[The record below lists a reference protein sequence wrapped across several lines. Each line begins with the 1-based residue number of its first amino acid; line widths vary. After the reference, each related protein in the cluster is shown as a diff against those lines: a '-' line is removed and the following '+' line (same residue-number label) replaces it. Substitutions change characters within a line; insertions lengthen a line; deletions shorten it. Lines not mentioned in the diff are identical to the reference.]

1 MSFPAP
7 TQQQA
12 RILWFALTAL
22 AVVLVVALAVIGAGW
37 LFGQLAPVLL
47 PVAIALMLAYILDPA
62 VNFFV
67 RMKISRL
74 WSILLVF
81 LIAIMVVAGII
92 GSVIPGLIKESRKLA
107 DELPQTQEQWQAWI
121 QNFKEKSPVGRLLF
135 PSEHP
140 RNQGTNASSSW
151 YSPVLPP
158 PPNTNAVPLTFSITD
173 VSPTAGGTNATN
185 TVKFSANSDTLV
197 NTLKQP
203 LSEMAMRGL
212 TKAALMAAQWIPE
225 ELGKV
230 TIWMDLLIG
239 IVLVPVYVFYFL
251 LEKKRINRSWPDY
264 LPIQESQAKEELI
277 FVLRAINDCMIV
289 FFRGQ
294 VLVALC
300 VGTLLTVAYLI
311 LGLNYAVLLGA
322 IAAILGI
329 VPYLGTITSLVF
341 ALTVAAVQFSD
352 WQHPLIVLG
361 IAAVVKML
369 EDFVISPRI
378 IGNRSGMHPVTVII
392 AVLIGAKLMGGF
404 LGALVAVPL
413 TATLR
418 TLMFRYVWKRREPKP
433 PSRKEAQH
441 ESSRVGWW

>member
-1 MSFPAP
+1 
-7 TQQQA
+7 
-12 RILWFALTAL
+12 LT
-22 AVVLVVALAVIGAGW
+22 
-37 LFGQLAPVLL
+37 PVLL

-67 RMKISRL
+67 RLKISRL

-81 LIAIMVVAGII
+81 LIAVMVVAGIL
-92 GSVIPGLIKESRKLA
+92 GSVIPGIIKESRKLA
-107 DELPQTQEQWQAWI
+107 SEIPQDAKEWHAKLVGFSKTPIGKFIFPNLKAESEPKTEQPA
-121 QNFKEKSPVGRLLF
+121 G
-135 PSEHP
+135 
-140 RNQGTNASSSW
+140 SW
-151 YSPVLPP
+151 YNPSSNSAPAPTNTKLDVILNSPE
-158 PPNTNAVPLTFSITD
+158 SR
-173 VSPTAGGTNATN
+173 SGGGTNQTN
-185 TVKFSANSDTLV
+185 TVLISTDTDTIV
-197 NTLKQP
+197 NMLKQP
-203 LSEMAMRGL
+203 ISEMVMHGL
-212 TKAALMAAQWIPE
+212 TQSARYVAQWIPE
-225 ELGKV
+225 QLGNV
-230 TIWMDLLIG
+230 TLWMDMLIG

-300 VGTLLTVAYLI
+300 VGVLLTVGYLI

-322 IAAILGI
+322 IAAMLGI
-329 VPYLGTITSLVF
+329 VPYLGTITSLFF
-341 ALTVAAVQFSD
+341 ALVVAAVQFSD

-361 IAAVVKML
+361 IAAVVKLL

-413 TATLR
+413 TATVR
-418 TLMFRYVWKRREPKP
+418 TLMFRYVWKRRETKP
-433 PSRKEAQH
+433 HKDEHH
-441 ESSRVGWW
+441 EPVKTV

>member
-7 TQQQA
+7 THKQA
-12 RILWFALTAL
+12 RILWSSLTAL
-22 AVVLVVALAVIGAGW
+22 AIVLVVALAVIGIGW
-37 LFGQLAPVLL
+37 LFGQLTPVLL

-67 RMKISRL
+67 RLRISRL
-74 WSILLVF
+74 WAILLVF
-81 LIAIMVVAGII
+81 LIAVMVVAGIL
-92 GSVIPGLIKESRKLA
+92 GSVIPGMIKESRKLA
-107 DELPQTQEQWQAWI
+107 SELPKDA
-121 QNFKEKSPVGRLLF
+121 KEWHAKLVDFSRTPIGKLIFPNLKSEPKAEE
-135 PSEHP
+135 PS
-140 RNQGTNASSSW
+140 GSW
-151 YSPVLPP
+151 YNPIKPAPP
-158 PPNTNAVPLTFSITD
+158 PANTNVQVILNITD
-173 VSPTAGGTNATN
+173 ARPAGGTNESKTN
-185 TVKFSANSDTLV
+185 TVSISANSDSIV
-197 NTLKQP
+197 NMLKEP
-203 LSEMAMRGL
+203 ISEMVMRGL
-212 TKAALMAAQWIPE
+212 TKCALMIAQWIPE
-225 ELGKV
+225 QLGNV
-230 TIWMDLLIG
+230 TIWMDMLIG

-300 VGTLLTVAYLI
+300 VGVLLTVGYLI

-322 IAAILGI
+322 IAAMLGI
-329 VPYLGTITSLVF
+329 VPYLGTITSLLF
-341 ALTVAAVQFSD
+341 ALTVATVQFSD

-369 EDFVISPRI
+369 EDFVISPKI

-418 TLMFRYVWKRREPKP
+418 TLMFRYVWKRRETKPK
-433 PSRKEAQH
+433 KEEPQEA
-441 ESSRVGWW
+441 VKAG